1 MWKLTFIFKGVVAR
15 QTAVLVSFWVYQV
28 WNNPNVASWTWWEFY
43 IWSRIWKINV
53 RNGGNY
59 LFSKS
64 CYKNRQRD
72 LLTEPAEENATYR
85 RVLVFIKNQV
95 RLSSKLLTHLVI
107 LLASTWDF
115 FLKFHITCLNA
126 KLYVLSSNLSPAE
139 KPVIKTRES
148 VSHNFLLKIV
158 FY

>member
-1 MWKLTFIFKGVVAR
+1 M
-15 QTAVLVSFWVYQV
+15 
-28 WNNPNVASWTWWEFY
+28 
-43 IWSRIWKINV
+43 

-85 RVLVFIKNQV
+85 RVLVFIKKIKSG
-95 RLSSKLLTHLVI
+95 LAASSCTHLVI

-115 FLKFHITCLNA
+115 FLKFHLTCLNA